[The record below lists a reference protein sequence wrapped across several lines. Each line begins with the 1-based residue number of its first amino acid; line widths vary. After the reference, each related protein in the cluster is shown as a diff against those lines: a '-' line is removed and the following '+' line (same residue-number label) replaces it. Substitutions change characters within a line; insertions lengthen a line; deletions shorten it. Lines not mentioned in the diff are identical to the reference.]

1 MQRRPSCWPL
11 SISLRQA
18 DNVTLSCSLTQLMGL
33 APVPMILSQGAC
45 QDCPQSAVQRGPGGG
60 LTQHPR
66 DMAAVTWC
74 LVLFLAGCAHCAL
87 CPASNLQLPPWRRLG
102 QLPLLSVTASFSL
115 HHRGDLGCAA
125 PGPSLLPSLYL
136 SAAAGR
142 ALDAPR
148 TPVTV
153 LCCPGQLWKHPRACP
168 SYLWPSKNMSLLI

>member
-74 LVLFLAGCAHCAL
+74 LVPFLAGCAHSQL
-87 CPASNLQLPPWRRLG
+87 PSPSKHPAAPPLEKAGAAPSSVCHSQFFLAPPWRSWVCCPRPISIAI
-102 QLPLLSVTASFSL
+102 PLFVSCRRQSS
-115 HHRGDLGCAA
+115 GC
-125 PGPSLLPSLYL
+125 PKNTS
-136 SAAAGR
+136 
-142 ALDAPR
+142 DC
-148 TPVTV
+148 TV
-153 LCCPGQLWKHPRACP
+153 LPRAALEAP
-168 SYLWPSKNMSLLI
+168 QGLS